1 LRYDEY
7 VKEAVKYYGELEEE
21 NNELYKKYVA
31 RLDLPASLRIN
42 DPISSKAATEYS
54 ELLAS
59 DLGTSFDAVIAGDS
73 IVYSRAK
80 HVLGEAYNEDAN
92 IGMLENRIFK
102 SSENKLAAFINA
114 NSRKTFLISVGRDEE
129 AALSV
134 LFLKNEA
141 PVQILVDVQEG
152 GKLELSELFAS
163 ASDEAYLSTTMHEIK
178 AGERSHAN
186 ISIINDEG
194 YGANAVSLSKGI
206 CGAGASM
213 RINYAYS
220 GSAVSK
226 ARNGFYACGD
236 GASVKVSEA
245 VYGVKN
251 QVFDISTYISNS
263 SRFSKARLDS
273 GAVLDEA
280 SRCIMKG
287 FAKVEKFTKGAES
300 NITERGVLL
309 SEDAKIDALP
319 DMSIDYSDEVKAT
332 HSAASSPIDRE
343 LIFYL
348 QSRGIEETEARKLFI
363 RAFVDRYLEGMENN
377 DFREA
382 ASQMLGSK
390 LYTREPCYT
399 SGILF

>member
-1 LRYDEY
+1 MRYNEY
-7 VKEAVKYYGELEEE
+7 VKEAVRYYVELEEE

-31 RLDLPASLRIN
+31 RLDLPASLRIG
-42 DPISSKAATEYS
+42 DQISAKAATEYS

-59 DLGTSFDAVIAGDS
+59 DLGIGFDAVIAGDS
-73 IVYSRAK
+73 IVYSRAR
-80 HVLGEAYNEDAN
+80 HVLAEVYNEDAN
-92 IGMLENRIFK
+92 IGILENRIFK

-114 NSRKTFLISVGRDEE
+114 NSRKTFMVNVGRNEE
-129 AALSV
+129 AKLSI
-134 LFLKNEA
+134 LFLKSEA
-141 PVQILVDVQEG
+141 PVQILVNVQEG
-152 GKLELSELFAS
+152 GRLELSELFAS
-163 ASDEAYLSTTMHEIK
+163 STDEAYISTTMHEIK
-178 AGERSHAN
+178 TGERSHAN
-186 ISIINDEG
+186 ISMINDEG
-194 YGANAVSLSKGI
+194 YNANTVSLSKGI
-206 CGAGASM
+206 CGAGSSM
-213 RINYAYS
+213 TVNYAYS
-220 GSAVSK
+220 GSGVSK
-226 ARNGFYACGD
+226 ARNGFYAGGE

-309 SEDAKIDALP
+309 SEEAKIDALP

-348 QSRGIEETEARKLFI
+348 QSRGIEESEARKLFI
-363 RAFVDRYLEGMENN
+363 RAFIDRYLEGMERK

>member
-1 LRYDEY
+1 MRYNEY
-7 VKEAVKYYGELEEE
+7 VKEAVRYYGELEEE

-31 RLDLPASLRIN
+31 RLDLPASLRIG
-42 DPISSKAATEYS
+42 DQISAKAATEYS

-59 DLGTSFDAVIAGDS
+59 DLGIGFDAVIAGDS
-73 IVYSRAK
+73 IVYSRAR
-80 HVLGEAYNEDAN
+80 HVLAEVYNEDAN
-92 IGMLENRIFK
+92 IGILENRIFK

-114 NSRKTFLISVGRDEE
+114 NSRKTFMVNVGRNEE
-129 AALSV
+129 AKLSI
-134 LFLKNEA
+134 LFLKSEA
-141 PVQILVDVQEG
+141 PVQILVNVQEG
-152 GKLELSELFAS
+152 GRLELSELFAS
-163 ASDEAYLSTTMHEIK
+163 STDEAYISTTMHEIK
-178 AGERSHAN
+178 TGERSHAN
-186 ISIINDEG
+186 ISMINDEG
-194 YGANAVSLSKGI
+194 YNANTVSLSKGI
-206 CGAGASM
+206 CGAGSSM
-213 RINYAYS
+213 TVNYAYS
-220 GSAVSK
+220 GSGVSK
-226 ARNGFYACGD
+226 ARNGFYAGGE

-309 SEDAKIDALP
+309 SEEAKIDALP

-348 QSRGIEETEARKLFI
+348 QSRGIEESEARKLFI
-363 RAFVDRYLEGMENN
+363 RAFIDRYLEGMERK

>member
-7 VKEAVKYYGELEEE
+7 VKEAVRYYGELEEE

-31 RLDLPASLRIN
+31 RLDLPARPRIG
-42 DPISSKAATEYS
+42 DSISAKAATEYS
-54 ELLAS
+54 EMLTS
-59 DLGTSFDAVIAGDS
+59 DLGIGFDAVIAGDS
-73 IVYSRAK
+73 IVYSRSR
-80 HVLGEAYNEDAN
+80 HLLRETYNDDAN
-92 IGMLENRIFK
+92 TGMLENRIFK

-114 NSRKTFLISVGRDEE
+114 NSRKTFLISVGKNEE
-129 AALSV
+129 SALSV

-141 PVQILVDVQEG
+141 PIQILVDVQDG
-152 GKLELSELFAS
+152 GRLELSELFAS
-163 ASDEAYLSTTMHEIK
+163 ATDDAYVSTTMHEIK

-194 YGANAVSLSKGI
+194 YNANAVSLSKGI
-206 CGAGASM
+206 CGAGAEM

-220 GSAVSK
+220 GSAVTK
-226 ARNGFYACGD
+226 ARNGFYASGD
-236 GASVKVSEA
+236 GASVRVSEA

-263 SRFSKARLDS
+263 SRFSKAKLDS

-348 QSRGIEETEARKLFI
+348 QSRGIEESEARKLFI
-363 RAFVDRYLEGMENN
+363 RAFIDRYLEGIN
-377 DFREA
+377 DKAFREA

-399 SGILF
+399 SGIMF